1 VSITQPDCASTAPQG
16 GDFKDTKPAILP
28 LGDTNEKV
36 SMPDVA
42 GTPQSPPHPELDS
55 DGETCNL
62 KYNQSERYLGNVFKT
77 DSTPDLD
84 ANIPALAK
92 FPIMPPDVAVEEVA
106 AVGAS
111 HLKQEARVKSHIL
124 DSWEDVGAVVTSDP
138 SFNGISPRGKTI
150 SRVRRTY
157 TKAKLLDLRL
167 QRSTNAPRDLP
178 SFVVERSAAG
188 DFRAV
193 RRLGP
198 GGPTRGGGAGAGG
211 GGSSSSSATH
221 RYSAASMEDP
231 RRDHYSSRHGTGGR
245 QRKTEH
251 TAAAE
256 KWDRGHRVKQK
267 EGSREHWGPDP
278 VEPLKTSAHRWD
290 RKREAANDFEVS
302 LNKLT
307 SILNKMTP
315 QNFEKLSN
323 QLCCLEM
330 TSSEMLRSVIGVI
343 FDKAVDEP
351 HFAVIYAALCV
362 RLAEATRVW
371 PFIRV
376 VKDESS
382 GSWSWVADLEV
393 DTSKLHPLPNMASV
407 ELLLDSSDVAHA
419 EIGVGQLQLQPSDC
433 FLKSSRLVCC
443 YFADQRP
450 GIVFAVIQDA
460 KATLFGMGTSKLFG
474 KFATKEEAEQ
484 DAMKKA
490 SFKRL
495 LLNQCQ
501 EEFERNVRS
510 CGGAAA
516 LEAAARDAKAK
527 AKHDAIEAA
536 RLAAEHGTTPK
547 EAPDELELEF
557 WAMKLKR
564 RMLGNVKFIG
574 ELFKQHLLKEKIMH
588 ECIKLLLGSLDDP
601 DVVPD
606 DESIEAAAK
615 LFLTIGKQLESPA
628 SSKAKL
634 DAYCK
639 RLSVLSK
646 DKKKLA
652 ARTRF
657 MLQDLL
663 ECRRNG
669 WKERRAKDG
678 PHKLAAKQPVI
689 SQPTKSE
696 TQHRRDQERN
706 MARERQRQAVSRI
719 PAPSGSQ
726 SGSSQDVRQLRHSP
740 ASTLRILARDQE
752 LTKCSTVASEQTIV
766 KLWTDDRTTNRARS
780 SLDEFAHLSDAE
792 ELIASL
798 DEVPSDNKVYKRTF
812 ELTVSRIIEGRDSE
826 RNASLEAVRTLA
838 AKTRLRTEDVT
849 EVLADTLEFLPD
861 VNIDSPKAIAHVA
874 RLLALILELK
884 VIDFSWLT
892 RDSGRIIGDP
902 QKEKV
907 PERKALFEHLAAY
920 ISEHAHAATFASQ
933 IEELLL
939 SLD

>member
-1 VSITQPDCASTAPQG
+1 
-16 GDFKDTKPAILP
+16 
-28 LGDTNEKV
+28 
-36 SMPDVA
+36 
-42 GTPQSPPHPELDS
+42 
-55 DGETCNL
+55 
-62 KYNQSERYLGNVFKT
+62 
-77 DSTPDLD
+77 
-84 ANIPALAK
+84 
-92 FPIMPPDVAVEEVA
+92 
-106 AVGAS
+106 
-111 HLKQEARVKSHIL
+111 
-124 DSWEDVGAVVTSDP
+124 
-138 SFNGISPRGKTI
+138 
-150 SRVRRTY
+150 
-157 TKAKLLDLRL
+157 
-167 QRSTNAPRDLP
+167 
-178 SFVVERSAAG
+178 
-188 DFRAV
+188 
-193 RRLGP
+193 
-198 GGPTRGGGAGAGG
+198 
-211 GGSSSSSATH
+211 
-221 RYSAASMEDP
+221 MEDP
-231 RRDHYSSRHGTGGR
+231 RRDHHASRHGTGGR

-278 VEPLKTSAHRWD
+278 VEPLKTSVHRWD
-290 RKREAANDFEVS
+290 RKCKATNDLEVS

-315 QNFEKLSN
+315 QNFEKLSD

-407 ELLLDSSDVAHA
+407 ELLLNSSDAAPA

-433 FLKSSRLVCC
+433 FLKSSKLVCC

-450 GIVFAVIQDA
+450 GVVFAVIQDA
-460 KATLFGMGTSKLFG
+460 KISLFGMGTSKLFG
-474 KFATKEEAEQ
+474 KFSTKEEAEQ

-527 AKHDAIEAA
+527 AKQEAIEGA

-547 EAPDELELEF
+547 EVPDELELEV

-588 ECIKLLLGSLDDP
+588 ECIKLLLGSLDNP
-601 DVVPD
+601 DIVPD

-669 WKERRAKDG
+669 WKERQAKDG
-678 PHKLAAKQPVI
+678 PHKIGKQPVT
-689 SQPTKSE
+689 SQQTKSE
-696 TQHRRDQERN
+696 NQHRRDQERN
-706 MARERQRQAVSRI
+706 MARERQRQAVSRVLTS
-719 PAPSGSQ
+719 SGSQ

-740 ASTLRILARDQE
+740 ASTLRILSREQE
-752 LTKCSTVASEQTIV
+752 STRSSTATSEQI
-766 KLWTDDRTTNRARS
+766 
-780 SLDEFAHLSDAE
+780 
-792 ELIASL
+792 
-798 DEVPSDNKVYKRTF
+798 
-812 ELTVSRIIEGRDSE
+812 TV
-826 RNASLEAVRTLA
+826 LQ
-838 AKTRLRTEDVT
+838 
-849 EVLADTLEFLPD
+849 
-861 VNIDSPKAIAHVA
+861 
-874 RLLALILELK
+874 
-884 VIDFSWLT
+884 
-892 RDSGRIIGDP
+892 
-902 QKEKV
+902 QK
-907 PERKALFEHLAAY
+907 
-920 ISEHAHAATFASQ
+920 
-933 IEELLL
+933 
-939 SLD
+939 